1 MKKITAIIAL
11 IILCSIDLVGCI
23 GSNPSRP
30 QYASQYTEEE
40 QVYRITCE
48 TKHRYEEV
56 LNGGDMLTFSAYIL
70 YTFDNFPEYFL
81 IEFTWK
87 NYEAFYNYH
96 TTFGFDIDYL
106 ENVPS
111 NEIYYS
117 HIIGYVKNDCYYL
130 GLNTYSSEKHGK
142 SYYSESGAISNISK
156 LYHGYYIY
164 AYKDGENLVGCEYSG
179 VYSKSSL
186 IELGQERIIANE
198 EIDNL
203 IKRDRKMYQIRKD
216 RLLVR
221 KRRRELYE

>member
-1 MKKITAIIAL
+1 MKKIISVLTVAL
-11 IILCSIDLVGCI
+11 ILCSINLVACI
-23 GSNPSRP
+23 GSHPPKP

-56 LNGGDMLTFSAYIL
+56 LNSGDMLTFSAYIL

-87 NYEAFYNYH
+87 NYEAFCNYH
-96 TTFGFDIDYL
+96 TTFGFDLDYL

-111 NEIYYS
+111 NETYYS

-142 SYYSESGAISNISK
+142 SYYSESGAINNNSK

-164 AYKDGENLVGCEYSG
+164 AYKDGDTLIGCEYRGKRSE
-179 VYSKSSL
+179 
-186 IELGQERIIANE
+186 IELGQERIIENE
-198 EIDNL
+198 EINNL
-203 IKRDRKMYQIRKD
+203 IKRDRERYQIRED